1 MTLDDILNTYLTSNA
16 SDWHAVHAPLAP
28 GTDAYE
34 GYYIYKTDIAIV
46 AAATISDQPYAW
58 PWVKIYPDKSA
69 RSFSI
74 DLLYDGVP
82 VYREMAVHVDGAR
95 ADLRRR
101 AVTSITTT
109 HRRAGRFRETSTPS
123 SASTRSYGA
132 ARAILTI
139 TSAGPSKAR
148 SSPSTNRTRA
158 PLELG
163 DFDRVRVLVLDRV
176 VHHPLQHEGF
186 HPQPVTVES
195 GVRVDALTTP
205 GLTENVRDRVTRVA
219 LECFREV
226 VRKRVWVATCS
237 RALGAK
243 FRMNSSRSRRSAVSR
258 TTTPNVASSA
268 FHNARN
274 P

>member
-95 ADLRRR
+95 ADLPSPSGYVDNNDPSKGWKVPRDEYTFVRQYSVIRGRESDFDDYFRR
-101 AVTSITTT
+101 A
-109 HRRAGRFRETSTPS
+109 EQ
-123 SASTRSYGA
+123 GA
-132 ARAILTI
+132 KLTI
-139 TSAGPSKAR
+139 
-148 SSPSTNRTRA
+148 
-158 PLELG
+158 
-163 DFDRVRVLVLDRV
+163 D
-176 VHHPLQHEGF
+176 
-186 HPQPVTVES
+186 
-195 GVRVDALTTP
+195 
-205 GLTENVRDRVTRVA
+205 
-219 LECFREV
+219 
-226 VRKRVWVATCS
+226 
-237 RALGAK
+237 
-243 FRMNSSRSRRSAVSR
+243 
-258 TTTPNVASSA
+258 
-268 FHNARN
+268 
-274 P
+274 